1 MQEIEMNDL
10 SLVIRNGVYYLGVVT
25 SYWVNNQISV
35 QLISAEKRRTL

>member
-25 SYWVNNQISV
+25 SYWVNNQIGV